1 MVIGLF
7 WPRFFFNPPM
17 GGPTYVFPLWDPN
30 LISFFLIS
38 LSKLFWVSIYWRF
51 LLIFDPC
58 DFLSPGGWTNVCGT
72 LWDFWVSFFFLHKK
86 DTGRKLSIN
95 RGKKYIGKKY
105 IPLATKGSEWVRKK
119 NILTEKKI
127 YRVWPK
133 GVSEW
138 QCNLFPEKKIY
149 DTFDC
154 THDP

>member
-95 RGKKYIGKKY
+95 RGKKYIGKKIYTASDEREWVSAEKKY
-105 IPLATKGSEWVRKK
+105 INGKKNIPRLTKRSEWVAM
-119 NILTEKKI
+119 
-127 YRVWPK
+127 
-133 GVSEW
+133 
-138 QCNLFPEKKIY
+138 
-149 DTFDC
+149 
-154 THDP
+154 